1 MHNSNLP
8 LALTMG
14 DPAGIGPEII
24 VKSIKKLKMTN
35 YVVFGDAMVFE
46 NIIKILGIPLRLNCI
61 KSLSQ
66 AKFHKDILN
75 LLETSKLKSKP
86 NSSFK
91 TLKIE

>member
-24 VKSIKKLKMTN
+24 VKSINKLKMNN

-46 NIIKILGIPLRLNCI
+46 NIIDLEIQFLEPLNRMNLKNIMEDFCHCYLFSILTLD
-61 KSLSQ
+61 
-66 AKFHKDILN
+66 HKLYMR
-75 LLETSKLKSKP
+75 
-86 NSSFK
+86 
-91 TLKIE
+91 